1 MLCGPTRPG
10 RKTCLKQLA
19 YKLNEAV
26 IGYKRFG
33 KPHDFLIAIARLII
47 IRSSVRVR
55 MLRDRLKYYKVDGFR
70 DIDGTLNDRVT
81 YRIGI

>member
-10 RKTCLKQLA
+10 RKTCLKQLVC
-19 YKLNEAV
+19 KLNKAV

-55 MLRDRLKYYKVDGFR
+55 MLRDRSKYYKVGSSR
-70 DIDGTLNDRVT
+70 DIDGTFNNRVI
-81 YRIGI
+81 YRTGI